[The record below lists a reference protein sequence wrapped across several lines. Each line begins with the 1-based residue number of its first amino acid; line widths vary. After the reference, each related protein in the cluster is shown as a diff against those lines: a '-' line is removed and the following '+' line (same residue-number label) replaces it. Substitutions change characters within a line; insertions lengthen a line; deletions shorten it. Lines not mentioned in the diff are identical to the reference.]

1 MSRRA
6 ADCAFLALWIVALAA
21 VILSFGRL
29 AKGAPAPP
37 PPRVTAE
44 LVGGATWR
52 LEWGTIW
59 QGVTHFGTDGTYYSA
74 PDETGRQ
81 VYVGTWRIEE
91 GGILVLAEQRF
102 DPATGEVSQ
111 WPQRFEIPLSAT
123 RYPRLDGVTAGGTR
137 VVMSD
142 PRR

>member
-1 MSRRA
+1 MTRRA
-6 ADCAFLALWIVALAA
+6 ADSVLAAFWLVVLAA
-21 VILSFGRL
+21 VALCVARI
-29 AKGAPAPP
+29 AHGAPAPP

-44 LVGGATWR
+44 LVGGTTWR
-52 LEWGTIW
+52 LEWGMIW

-74 PDETGRQ
+74 PDEPGRP
-81 VYVGTWRIEE
+81 VYVGSWRVEE

-111 WPQRFEIPLSAT
+111 WPQRFEIPLSAA
-123 RYPRLDGVTAGGTR
+123 RYPRLEGRSGGTR
-137 VVMSD
+137 VMMSD